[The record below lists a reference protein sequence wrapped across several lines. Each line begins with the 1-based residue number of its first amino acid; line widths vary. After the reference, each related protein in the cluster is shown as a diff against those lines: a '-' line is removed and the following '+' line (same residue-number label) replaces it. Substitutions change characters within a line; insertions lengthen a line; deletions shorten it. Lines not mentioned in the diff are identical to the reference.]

1 MKDRENVLRQL
12 DEADNMI
19 MVLDQ
24 SVERG
29 MAIDPRDGLLV
40 LFPSY
45 LMHYQS
51 LYKGSQDRIVI
62 GFNCVV
68 HECLSLKD

>member
-12 DEADNMI
+12 DEVDNMI

-29 MAIDPRDGLLV
+29 LKIEPREARRRFHLIRQKLQLV
-40 LFPSY
+40 T
-45 LMHYQS
+45 
-51 LYKGSQDRIVI
+51 DRVTA
-62 GFNCVV
+62 
-68 HECLSLKD
+68 S